1 VPLVEHLRSKI
12 VGQDDASQRFAQAIE
27 RGERLARPPASP
39 RSVSLLLGP
48 TGVGK
53 TEIILEAGRFLFGE
67 TYRGL
72 CRFDMGEFSQPES
85 VSRLLGTST
94 QPSPLEAAFTHVG
107 SLASSIMH
115 FDEIEKA
122 HRDVIKLFLG
132 INDAARLT
140 LSNGRQ
146 LDFSRCHLVFT
157 SNLGGR
163 EAAATDELP
172 YESIEKNVLRAAE
185 HWFSPELLQRFRS
198 KIVFIS
204 LSYDA
209 QLSLCRRLLRSEL
222 SLQGAHLGR
231 LLRASEDVVRF
242 VLDQGYTK
250 QYGARALKNT
260 ISTLV
265 GDALLPF
272 AAVGQNNNATDIF
285 STLLTLEVP
294 PEYDRL
300 VARAGECADLYS

>member
-1 VPLVEHLRSKI
+1 MLLVEHFRSKI
-12 VGQDDASQRFAQAIE
+12 VGQDDASQRFAQALE
-27 RGERLARPPASP
+27 RGERLARGPASP

-53 TEIILEAGRFLFGE
+53 TEIILEAGRFLYGE
-67 TYRGL
+67 TYRGI
-72 CRFDMGEFSQPES
+72 CRFDMAEFSQPES
-85 VSRLLGTST
+85 VSRLLGTVA
-94 QPSPLEAAFTHVG
+94 QPSPLEAAFARTATLP
-107 SLASSIMH
+107 SCIMH

-122 HRDVIKLFLG
+122 HPDVIKLFLG

-140 LSNGRQ
+140 LSTGRQ
-146 LDFSRCHLVFT
+146 LDFSLCHLVFT

-209 QLSLCRRLLRSEL
+209 QLSLCRRLLRAEL

-231 LLRASEDVVRF
+231 MLRANEEVVRF
-242 VLDQGYTK
+242 LLDEGYTK

-260 ISTLV
+260 INTLV
-265 GDALLPF
+265 GDALLPHTD
-272 AAVGQNNNATDIF
+272 AVADATDVL
-285 STLLTLEVP
+285 SMLLILEAA

-300 VARAGECADLYS
+300 IARAGGFADLYPET